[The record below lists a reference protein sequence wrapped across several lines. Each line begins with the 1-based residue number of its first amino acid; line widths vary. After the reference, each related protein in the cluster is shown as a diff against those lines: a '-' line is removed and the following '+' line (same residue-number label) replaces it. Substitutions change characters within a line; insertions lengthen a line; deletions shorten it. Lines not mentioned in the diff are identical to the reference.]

1 VTLAE
6 LKARGVPLLGE
17 PFVVEEIGRRLVFIK
32 DNSGNLIEFSGPR

>member
-6 LKARGVPLLGE
+6 LKARGVPQLGE